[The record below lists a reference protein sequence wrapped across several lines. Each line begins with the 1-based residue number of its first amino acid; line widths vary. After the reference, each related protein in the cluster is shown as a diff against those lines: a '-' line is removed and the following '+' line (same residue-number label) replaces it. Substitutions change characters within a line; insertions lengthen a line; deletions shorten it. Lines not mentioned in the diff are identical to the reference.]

1 MVEGGITTIR
11 KYKERGTEIYN
22 AKMTQRQ
29 IIIFKKVAVAGL
41 LRWHLSSLEGGEGVS
56 QDDLGRSKAVTWG
69 GKTTAGLEGR
79 SSPGRFQRNTKES
92 TMAGVKR

>member
-41 LRWHLSSLEGGEGVS
+41 LR
-56 QDDLGRSKAVTWG
+56 
-69 GKTTAGLEGR
+69 
-79 SSPGRFQRNTKES
+79 
-92 TMAGVKR
+92 